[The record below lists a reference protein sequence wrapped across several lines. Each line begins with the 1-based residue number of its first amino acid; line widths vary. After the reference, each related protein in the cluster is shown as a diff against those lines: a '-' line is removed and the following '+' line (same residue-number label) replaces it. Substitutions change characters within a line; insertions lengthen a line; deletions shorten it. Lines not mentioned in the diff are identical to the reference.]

1 MSPSELLTE
10 LSNQTFVIYC
20 PGQHCVC
27 SNKQKQSIWCSI
39 LTVFTIHTGDVALP
53 APETGP
59 DLFVSPSSASL

>member
-10 LSNQTFVIYC
+10 LSNQILSFIVLVSIV
-20 PGQHCVC
+20 CV

-39 LTVFTIHTGDVALP
+39 LTVFTIHTWDMALP

-59 DLFVSPSSASL
+59 DLSVSPLSASP